1 MGALYSEGKL
11 EEAGIM
17 WAFCVPSVQCVCGT
31 KNATKIIYYVLF
43 GFCFNWQRLMHTY
56 WLQCCLDR
64 SLLNDNWAFMGH
76 VASEQLT
83 NSLLK
88 R

>member
-56 WLQCCLDR
+56 WLQCCLDP
-64 SLLNDNWAFMGH
+64 FMHYEMIKLG
-76 VASEQLT
+76 
-83 NSLLK
+83 
-88 R
+88 